1 MRFKLKSEDW
11 WKKPHNFFCLLP
23 KRIDGHLVW
32 LETVERSGVL
42 DVIRGY
48 DINDIWRT
56 KYVVRWTYKLI
67 DKEEND

>member
-1 MRFKLKSEDW
+1 MRFKLKTKNW
-11 WKKPHNFFCLLP
+11 WEQPHNFFCLLP

-42 DVIRGY
+42 EVVRHYDV
-48 DINDIWRT
+48 NNIWGT